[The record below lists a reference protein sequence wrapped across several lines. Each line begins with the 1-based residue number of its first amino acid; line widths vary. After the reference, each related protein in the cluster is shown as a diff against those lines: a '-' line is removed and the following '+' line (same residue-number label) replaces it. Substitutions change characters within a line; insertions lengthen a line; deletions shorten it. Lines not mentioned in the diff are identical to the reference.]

1 MTLVFVNRIQKATE
15 SLKTF
20 QPAATPSFEEF
31 VLDTSKEEILLKELS
46 FSGGETSLSRW
57 RRSRRSLAE

>member
-1 MTLVFVNRIQKATE
+1 MTFVVFRRIQKATE

-20 QPAATPSFEEF
+20 QPSATPSFDEF

-46 FSGGETSLSRW
+46 FGGGKNEDQHFHLPSL
-57 RRSRRSLAE
+57 

>member
-1 MTLVFVNRIQKATE
+1 MAFIVFVSDRIQKATE

-20 QPAATPSFEEF
+20 QASATPSFEEF

-46 FSGGETSLSRW
+46 FGGGKTEDPALSR
-57 RRSRRSLAE
+57 